1 MSDTPE
7 QNIQADDAQA
17 QAGGNDANA
26 ELLNKIALLEANNKK
41 LLNEKKNASAS
52 VEDLQRQISD
62 LQNNQQKAK
71 QSQLAEAGEF
81 KTLWQDATGTV
92 STLQDEIAQLK
103 QQLEEKDV
111 AFQQQQ
117 IKASA
122 LNALSQSGVV
132 NPDQAFSLLK
142 ENLRLKDGVPIALA
156 GGVEVP
162 LQQHL
167 ESLRAPGSGWEHHFA
182 GSGARGMSAA
192 GSSSSSNGQ
201 KSWASMGLM
210 ERIKLEEENPALASQ
225 LKAAG

>member
-1 MSDTPE
+1 MSETPE
-7 QNIQADDAQA
+7 QQPVAETQQPVAEQRDYQAENEVLKAQNHKVI
-17 QAGGNDANA
+17 G
-26 ELLNKIALLEANNKK
+26 
-41 LLNEKKNASAS
+41 EKKAFQKQ

-62 LQNNQQKAK
+62 LQTNQQKAK
-71 QSQLAEAGEF
+71 QNQLAEAGEYKQLWTDQS
-81 KTLWQDATGTV
+81 KTVTAQQDR
-92 STLQDEIAQLK
+92 IAELER
-103 QQLEEKDV
+103 QLEEKDV

-122 LNALSQSGVV
+122 LNTLSQSGVV

-192 GSSSSSNGQ
+192 GSSSSASGQ
-201 KSWASMGLM
+201 KSWASMSLT
-210 ERIKLEEENPALASQ
+210 ERISLEMEQPERAAQ

>member
-81 KTLWQDATGTV
+81 KTLWQDATNTV
-92 STLQDEIAQLK
+92 SSLQDEIAQLK
-103 QQLEEKDV
+103 QQLQEKDV

-142 ENLRLKDGVPIALA
+142 DNLRLKDGVPIALA

-210 ERIKLEEENPALASQ
+210 ERIKLEEENPALAGQ

>member
-7 QNIQADDAQA
+7 QQVQADEAQA
-17 QAGGNDANA
+17 QAGGIDANA

-41 LLNEKKNASAS
+41 LLTEKKNASAS

-81 KTLWQDATGTV
+81 QQLWKEASATVT
-92 STLQDEIAQLK
+92 SLQDEIGQLK
-103 QQLEEKDV
+103 QQLQEKDV

-167 ESLRAPGSGWEHHFA
+167 DTLRTPGSGWEHHFA

-192 GSSSSSNGQ
+192 GSSSSSSGQ
-201 KSWASMGLM
+201 KSWGSMSLT
-210 ERIKLEEENPALASQ
+210 ERITLEMEQPDRAAQ

>member
-17 QAGGNDANA
+17 QAGGTDANA

-103 QQLEEKDV
+103 QQLQEKDV

-117 IKASA
+117 IKSSA
-122 LNALSQSGVV
+122 MNALSQSGVV

-201 KSWASMGLM
+201 KSWASMGLV
-210 ERIKLEEENPALASQ
+210 ERIKLEEENPALAGQ

>member
-7 QNIQADDAQA
+7 QQVQADEAQA
-17 QAGGNDANA
+17 QAGGIDANA

-103 QQLEEKDV
+103 IQLEEKDV

-122 LNALSQSGVV
+122 LNAISQAGIH
-132 NPDQAFSLLK
+132 NPGQAFSLLK
-142 ENLRLKDGVPIALA
+142 ENLRLKDGQPIALA

-201 KSWASMGLM
+201 KSWGSMSLT
-210 ERIKLEEENPALASQ
+210 ERIQLEMEQPDRAAQ

>member
-7 QNIQADDAQA
+7 QQVQADDAQA
-17 QAGGNDANA
+17 QAGGTDAST

-41 LLNEKKNASAS
+41 LLTEKKNASAS

-71 QSQLAEAGEF
+71 QNQLAESGEF
-81 KTLWQDATGTV
+81 KTLWQDATTTV
-92 STLQDEIAQLK
+92 SSLQDEIAQLK
-103 QQLEEKDV
+103 TQLEEKDV

-167 ESLRAPGSGWEHHFA
+167 ESLRTPGSGWEHHFA

-201 KSWASMGLM
+201 KSWGSMSLT
-210 ERIKLEEENPALASQ
+210 ERISLEMEQPDRVAQ

>member
-17 QAGGNDANA
+17 QAGGTDASA

-62 LQNNQQKAK
+62 LQTNQQKAK
-71 QSQLAEAGEF
+71 QNQLAESGEF

-92 STLQDEIAQLK
+92 STLQDEIAQLRT
-103 QQLEEKDV
+103 QLEEKDV

-132 NPDQAFSLLK
+132 NPDQAFSLMK

-167 ESLRAPGSGWEHHFA
+167 ESLRTPGSGWEHHFA

-192 GSSSSSNGQ
+192 GSSSSTAGQ
-201 KSWASMGLM
+201 KSWGSMSLT
-210 ERIKLEEENPALASQ
+210 ERISLEMEQPERAAQ

>member
-1 MSDTPE
+1 M
-7 QNIQADDAQA
+7 
-17 QAGGNDANA
+17 
-26 ELLNKIALLEANNKK
+26 
-41 LLNEKKNASAS
+41 
-52 VEDLQRQISD
+52 
-62 LQNNQQKAK
+62 
-71 QSQLAEAGEF
+71 
-81 KTLWQDATGTV
+81 
-92 STLQDEIAQLK
+92 
-103 QQLEEKDV
+103 

-167 ESLRAPGSGWEHHFA
+167 ESLRTPGSGWEHHFA

-210 ERIKLEEENPALASQ
+210 ERIKLEEENLTRWQVS
-225 LKAAG
+225 

>member
-7 QNIQADDAQA
+7 QTIQADDAQA
-17 QAGGNDANA
+17 QAGGTDVNA

-41 LLNEKKNASAS
+41 LLSEKRNASAS
-52 VEDLQRQISD
+52 VEDLQRQITD
-62 LQNNQQKAK
+62 LQNSQQVAK
-71 QSQLAEAGEF
+71 QNQLVETGEF
-81 KTLWQDATGTV
+81 KTLWQDATQTV
-92 STLQDEIAQLK
+92 STLKDEIAQLK

-132 NPDQAFSLLK
+132 NPDQAFSLMK

-192 GSSSSSNGQ
+192 GSSSSANGQ

-210 ERIKLEEENPALASQ
+210 ERIKLEEENPALAGQ

>member
-7 QNIQADDAQA
+7 QQVQADDAQA
-17 QAGGNDANA
+17 QAGGTDAST

-41 LLNEKKNASAS
+41 LLTEKKNASAS

-71 QSQLAEAGEF
+71 QNQLAESGEF
-81 KTLWQDATGTV
+81 KTLWQDATSTV
-92 STLQDEIAQLK
+92 SSLQDEIAQLK
-103 QQLEEKDV
+103 TQLEEKDV

-167 ESLRAPGSGWEHHFA
+167 ESLRTPGSGWEHHFA

-201 KSWASMGLM
+201 KSWGSMSLT
-210 ERIKLEEENPALASQ
+210 ERISLEMEQPDRAAQ

>member
-1 MSDTPE
+1 
-7 QNIQADDAQA
+7 
-17 QAGGNDANA
+17 
-26 ELLNKIALLEANNKK
+26 
-41 LLNEKKNASAS
+41 
-52 VEDLQRQISD
+52 
-62 LQNNQQKAK
+62 
-71 QSQLAEAGEF
+71 
-81 KTLWQDATGTV
+81 V
-92 STLQDEIAQLK
+92 SSLQDEIAQLK
-103 QQLEEKDV
+103 TQLEEKDV

-167 ESLRAPGSGWEHHFA
+167 ESLRTPGSGWEHHFA

-201 KSWASMGLM
+201 KSWGSMSLT
-210 ERIKLEEENPALASQ
+210 ERISLEMEQPDRAAQ

>member
-7 QNIQADDAQA
+7 QQVQADDAQA
-17 QAGGNDANA
+17 QAGGTDANA

-71 QSQLAEAGEF
+71 QNQLAESGEF
-81 KTLWQDATGTV
+81 KTLWQDATSTV
-92 STLQDEIAQLK
+92 SSLQDEIAQLK
-103 QQLEEKDV
+103 TQLEEKDV

-167 ESLRAPGSGWEHHFA
+167 ESLRTPGSGWEHHFA

-201 KSWASMGLM
+201 KSWGSMSLS
-210 ERIKLEEENPALASQ
+210 ERISLEMEQPDRAAQ

>member
-17 QAGGNDANA
+17 QAGGTDANA

-103 QQLEEKDV
+103 QQLQEKDV

-167 ESLRAPGSGWEHHFA
+167 ESLRTPGSGWEHHFA

>member
-17 QAGGNDANA
+17 QAGGIDANA

-41 LLNEKKNASAS
+41 LLGEKKNASAS

-62 LQNNQQKAK
+62 LQTNQQKAK
-71 QSQLAEAGEF
+71 QNQLAESGEF
-81 KTLWQDATGTV
+81 KTLWQDATTTV
-92 STLQDEIAQLK
+92 SSLQDEIAQLK
-103 QQLEEKDV
+103 TQLQEKDV

-132 NPDQAFSLLK
+132 NPDQAFSLMK

-167 ESLRAPGSGWEHHFA
+167 ESLRTPGSGWEHHFA

-201 KSWASMGLM
+201 QSWASMGLM
-210 ERIKLEEENPALASQ
+210 ERIKLEEENPALAGQ

>member
-7 QNIQADDAQA
+7 QQVLVDEAQA
-17 QAGGNDANA
+17 PVGGSADEALQNEL
-26 ELLNKIALLEANNKK
+26 ELLRASSKK
-41 LLNEKKNASAS
+41 QLNELRNTRKAN
-52 VEDLQRQISD
+52 EDLQRQMQD

-81 KTLWQDATGTV
+81 KTLWQDATNTV

-103 QQLEEKDV
+103 TQLQEKDV

-142 ENLRLKDGVPIALA
+142 DNLRLKDGVPIVLA

-162 LQQHL
+162 IQQHL
-167 ESLRAPGSGWEHHFA
+167 DSLRTPGSGWEHHFA

-192 GSSSSSNGQ
+192 GSSSSTAGQ
-201 KSWASMGLM
+201 KSWGSMSLT
-210 ERIKLEEENPALASQ
+210 ERITLEMEQPDRAAQ

>member
-7 QNIQADDAQA
+7 QNVQADEAQA
-17 QAGGNDANA
+17 QAGGTDANA
-26 ELLNKIALLEANNKK
+26 ELLNKISLLEANNQK
-41 LLNEKKNASAS
+41 LLKEKKNATAS

-81 KTLWQDATGTV
+81 KQLWTEATGTV

-103 QQLEEKDV
+103 QQLQEKDV

-167 ESLRAPGSGWEHHFA
+167 ESLRAPGSGWEHHFS

-210 ERIKLEEENPALASQ
+210 ERIKLEEENPALAGQ

>member
-17 QAGGNDANA
+17 QAGGTDANA
-26 ELLNKIALLEANNKK
+26 ELLNKISLLEANNKK

-62 LQNNQQKAK
+62 LQTNQQKAK
-71 QSQLAEAGEF
+71 QNQLAESGEF
-81 KTLWQDATGTV
+81 KTLWQDATTTV
-92 STLQDEIAQLK
+92 SSLQDEIAQLK
-103 QQLEEKDV
+103 TQLEEKDV

-142 ENLRLKDGVPIALA
+142 ENLRMDQNGNVPIALGRGRRSA
-156 GGVEVP
+156 IAATSGIPQNSRQRLGA
-162 LQQHL
+162 
-167 ESLRAPGSGWEHHFA
+167 SLLW
-182 GSGARGMSAA
+182 
-192 GSSSSSNGQ
+192 
-201 KSWASMGLM
+201 
-210 ERIKLEEENPALASQ
+210 
-225 LKAAG
+225 

>member
-17 QAGGNDANA
+17 QAGGTDANA

-103 QQLEEKDV
+103 QQLQEKDV

-142 ENLRLKDGVPIALA
+142 DNLRLKDGVPIALA

-167 ESLRAPGSGWEHHFA
+167 ESLRTPGSGWEHHFA

-201 KSWASMGLM
+201 KSWASMSLT
-210 ERIKLEEENPALASQ
+210 ERIKLEMEQPDRQRS
-225 LKAAG
+225 

>member
-17 QAGGNDANA
+17 QAGGTDANA
-26 ELLNKIALLEANNKK
+26 ELLNKISLLEANNKK

-62 LQNNQQKAK
+62 LQTNQQKAK
-71 QSQLAEAGEF
+71 QNQLAESGEF
-81 KTLWQDATGTV
+81 KTLWQDATTTV
-92 STLQDEIAQLK
+92 SSLQDEIAQLK
-103 QQLEEKDV
+103 TQLEEKDV

-167 ESLRAPGSGWEHHFA
+167 ESLRTPGSGWEHHFA

-210 ERIKLEEENPALASQ
+210 ERIKLEEENPALAGQ

>member
-62 LQNNQQKAK
+62 LQQSQQKAK
-71 QSQLAEAGEF
+71 QSQLAEQGEY
-81 KTLWQDATGTV
+81 KTLWSEATTTV
-92 STLQDEIAQLK
+92 SSLQDEIAQLK
-103 QQLEEKDV
+103 TQLEEKDV

-132 NPDQAFSLLK
+132 NPEQAFSLLK
-142 ENLRLKDGVPIALA
+142 ENLRLKDGAPIALA

-167 ESLRAPGSGWEHHFA
+167 ESLRTPGSGWEHHFA
-182 GSGARGMSAA
+182 SSGARGMSAA
-192 GSSSSSNGQ
+192 GSSSSTNGQ
-201 KSWASMGLM
+201 KAWGSMSLS
-210 ERIKLEEENPALASQ
+210 ERIQLEMDNAPLAAQ

>member
-17 QAGGNDANA
+17 QAGGTDANA

-81 KTLWQDATGTV
+81 KTLWQDATTTV

-103 QQLEEKDV
+103 QQLQEKDV

-142 ENLRLKDGVPIALA
+142 ENLRLKDGQFNCHSPGASRFHWLSILNPSELQVAVGSITLLVAEHA
-156 GGVEVP
+156 G
-162 LQQHL
+162 
-167 ESLRAPGSGWEHHFA
+167 
-182 GSGARGMSAA
+182 
-192 GSSSSSNGQ
+192 
-201 KSWASMGLM
+201 
-210 ERIKLEEENPALASQ
+210 
-225 LKAAG
+225 

>member
-62 LQNNQQKAK
+62 LQTNQQKAK
-71 QSQLAEAGEF
+71 QNQLAESGEF
-81 KTLWQDATGTV
+81 KTLWQDATTTV
-92 STLQDEIAQLK
+92 SSLQDEIAQLK
-103 QQLEEKDV
+103 TQLEEKDV

-210 ERIKLEEENPALASQ
+210 ERIKLEEENPALATQ

>member
-17 QAGGNDANA
+17 QAGGIDANA

-62 LQNNQQKAK
+62 LQTNQQKAK
-71 QSQLAEAGEF
+71 QNQLAESGEF
-81 KTLWQDATGTV
+81 KTLWQDATTTV
-92 STLQDEIAQLK
+92 SSLQDEIAQLK
-103 QQLEEKDV
+103 TQLEEKDV

-167 ESLRAPGSGWEHHFA
+167 ESLRAPGSGWEHHFS

-210 ERIKLEEENPALASQ
+210 ERIKLEEENPALAGQ

>member
-17 QAGGNDANA
+17 QAGGIDANA
-26 ELLNKIALLEANNKK
+26 EFLNKISLLEANNQK
-41 LLNEKKNASAS
+41 LLKEKKNATAS

-103 QQLEEKDV
+103 QQLQEKDV

-132 NPDQAFSLLK
+132 NPNQAFSLLK
-142 ENLRLKDGVPIALA
+142 ENLRLKDGQPIALA

-162 LQQHL
+162 LAQHL
-167 ESLRAPGSGWEHHFA
+167 ESLRAPGSGWEHHFS

-192 GSSSSSNGQ
+192 GSSSSANGQ
-201 KSWASMGLM
+201 KSWTSMSLT
-210 ERIKLEEENPALASQ
+210 ERITLEMENPDRAAQ

>member
-41 LLNEKKNASAS
+41 LLTEKKNASAS

-81 KTLWQDATGTV
+81 KTLWQDATTTV
-92 STLQDEIAQLK
+92 SSLQDEIAQLK
-103 QQLEEKDV
+103 TQLEEKDV

-122 LNALSQSGVV
+122 LNAISQAGIH

-142 ENLRLKDGVPIALA
+142 DNLRLKDGVPIALA

-167 ESLRAPGSGWEHHFA
+167 ESLRQPGSGWEHHFA
-182 GSGARGMSAA
+182 GSGAA
-192 GSSSSSNGQ
+192 GSSSSTAGQ
-201 KSWASMGLM
+201 KSWGSMSLT
-210 ERIKLEEENPALASQ
+210 ERITLEMEQPDRAAQ

>member
-17 QAGGNDANA
+17 QAGGTDANA
-26 ELLNKIALLEANNKK
+26 ELLNKISLLEANNKK

-62 LQNNQQKAK
+62 LQTNQQKAK
-71 QSQLAEAGEF
+71 QNQLAESGEF
-81 KTLWQDATGTV
+81 KTLWQDATTTV
-92 STLQDEIAQLK
+92 SSLQDEIAQLK
-103 QQLEEKDV
+103 TQLEEKDV

-167 ESLRAPGSGWEHHFA
+167 ESLRTPGSGWEHHFS

-192 GSSSSSNGQ
+192 SSSSSSYGQ
-201 KSWASMGLM
+201 ESWASMGLM
-210 ERIKLEEENPALASQ
+210 ERIMLEEEPPALAGQ

>member
-1 MSDTPE
+1 MSETPE

-26 ELLNKIALLEANNKK
+26 ELLNKISLLEANNQK
-41 LLNEKKNASAS
+41 LLKEKKNATAS

-71 QSQLAEAGEF
+71 QNQLAESGEF
-81 KTLWQDATGTV
+81 KTLWQEATGTV
-92 STLQDEIAQLK
+92 SSLQDEIAQLK
-103 QQLEEKDV
+103 TQLEEKDV

-167 ESLRAPGSGWEHHFA
+167 ESLRTPGSGWEHHFA

-201 KSWASMGLM
+201 KSWGSMSLT
-210 ERIKLEEENPALASQ
+210 ERISLEMEQPERAAQ

>member
-17 QAGGNDANA
+17 QAGGTDANA

-103 QQLEEKDV
+103 QQLQEKDV

-142 ENLRLKDGVPIALA
+142 DNLRLKDGVPIALA

-167 ESLRAPGSGWEHHFA
+167 ESLRTPGSGWEHHFA

-192 GSSSSSNGQ
+192 GSSSSSSGQ
-201 KSWASMGLM
+201 KSWASM
-210 ERIKLEEENPALASQ
+210 S
-225 LKAAG
+225 

>member
-17 QAGGNDANA
+17 QAGGNDASA
-26 ELLNKIALLEANNKK
+26 ELLNKISLLEANNQK
-41 LLNEKKNASAS
+41 LLIEKGKANGALK
-52 VEDLQRQISD
+52 DLQQQMQD

-71 QSQLAEAGEF
+71 QSQLAESGEF
-81 KTLWQDATGTV
+81 KTLWQDATSTV
-92 STLQDEIAQLK
+92 SSLQDEIAQLK
-103 QQLEEKDV
+103 TQLEEKDV

-167 ESLRAPGSGWEHHFA
+167 ESLRTPGSGWEHHFA

-201 KSWASMGLM
+201 KSWGSMSLT
-210 ERIKLEEENPALASQ
+210 ERISLEMEQPDRAAQ

>member
-26 ELLNKIALLEANNKK
+26 DLLSKIQRLEDNNRK
-41 LLNEKKNASAS
+41 LLNEKRNASAS
-52 VEDLQRQISD
+52 VEDLQRQVAD
-62 LQNNQQKAK
+62 LQNNQQKAEQTK
-71 QSQLAEAGEF
+71 KAEAGEF
-81 KTLWQDATGTV
+81 KTLWQEATGTV
-92 STLQDEIAQLK
+92 SSLQDEIAQLRT
-103 QQLEEKDV
+103 QLEEKDV

-122 LNALSQSGVV
+122 LNSLSQSGIV

-142 ENLRLKDGVPIALA
+142 DNLRLKDGQPIALA

-167 ESLRAPGSGWEHHFA
+167 ESLKTPGSGWEHHFA

-210 ERIKLEEENPALASQ
+210 ERIKLEEENPPLAAQ